1 MRFIKKI
8 FFSITDFKESFRF
21 ELSCLWYMYMG
32 THTHTHASPTTRSIL
47 SLTCFEIFPPLPS
60 ISKISAFVQTYL
72 VEPRPHCLPLKK
84 SEINNLVPSPL
95 WLLQTNYQL
104 STNMPSEKQINKQTK
119 KLKPWSHH
127 FGGSN
132 KSFYLQRPR
141 AGEIFFFFK
150 MSKDTLLPGNREEA
164 RSPWDTGP
172 LPLPPWRKEKAAL
185 IARVY
190 FFTAVF
196 RGRPLA
202 ICTLKIYTWQ
212 LPTLLL
218 YI

>member
-1 MRFIKKI
+1 MVHVHGH
-8 FFSITDFKESFRF
+8 TD
-21 ELSCLWYMYMG
+21 
-32 THTHTHASPTTRSIL
+32 THTHASPTTRSIL

-141 AGEIFFFFK
+141 AGEIFFFLKWAKTHCSLGTERKPGAPGTRGHFPY
-150 MSKDTLLPGNREEA
+150 LPGE
-164 RSPWDTGP
+164 
-172 LPLPPWRKEKAAL
+172 RKK
-185 IARVY
+185 
-190 FFTAVF
+190 
-196 RGRPLA
+196 
-202 ICTLKIYTWQ
+202 
-212 LPTLLL
+212 LL
-218 YI
+218 